1 MMSLTPEISTWRV
14 LAVDDKLENLKLITV
29 VLEHQGATVKT
40 TTNAPQMMS
49 ILAEFQPN
57 MILLDLAMPQ
67 ISGWEI
73 QQQLR
78 SLPEYDDIP
87 IIALTALAMQ
97 QDLARAKAAG
107 FDGYTKPIRVDEM
120 YRELANCV
128 RAFLENRPNS
138 GE

>member
-1 MMSLTPEISTWRV
+1 MMLLTPEISTWRV

-97 QDLARAKAAG
+97 HDLARAKAAG
-107 FDGYTKPIRVDEM
+107 FDGYITKPIRVDEM

-128 RAFLENRPNS
+128 RTFLAHRS
-138 GE
+138 K